1 MQKCGFICCKRER
14 SEAECLIASP
24 ACMPLVLRCAHA
36 AGTKYA
42 GNMHICPIHM
52 VSGRRAGWFTLLTSQ
67 EVVVSGLCAHCNI
80 KGCIRHQLPAL
91 TTFYGGRATAAFTAS
106 HFYWLQSRARIDLFK
121 SRESRAG
128 KGHPVL
134 AV

>member
-1 MQKCGFICCKRER
+1 MFNGLSAMHAFGAQMCTCRWDQICREH
-14 SEAECLIASP
+14 AH
-24 ACMPLVLRCAHA
+24 MPNTHGVWEEGR
-36 AGTKYA
+36 
-42 GNMHICPIHM
+42 
-52 VSGRRAGWFTLLTSQ
+52 VSRSQ
-67 EVVVSGLCAHCNI
+67 EVVVVGGLCAHCNI

-91 TTFYGGRATAAFTAS
+91 TTFYGGRATAAFMDS

>member
-1 MQKCGFICCKRER
+1 MFNGLSAMHAFGAQMCTCRWDQICREH
-14 SEAECLIASP
+14 AH
-24 ACMPLVLRCAHA
+24 MPNTHGVWEE
-36 AGTKYA
+36 
-42 GNMHICPIHM
+42 
-52 VSGRRAGWFTLLTSQ
+52 GR
-67 EVVVSGLCAHCNI
+67 VVVVVPTATSKAASATSFLLS
-80 KGCIRHQLPAL
+80 RLSME
-91 TTFYGGRATAAFTAS
+91 GGRATAAFMDS

>member
-1 MQKCGFICCKRER
+1 MHAFGAQMCTCRLDEICREH
-14 SEAECLIASP
+14 AHCTYAQYTWCLGGGQGGS
-24 ACMPLVLRCAHA
+24 L
-36 AGTKYA
+36 
-42 GNMHICPIHM
+42 
-52 VSGRRAGWFTLLTSQ
+52 SLTSH
-67 EVVVSGLCAHCNI
+67 EVVVVVGLCAHCNI

-91 TTFYGGRATAAFTAS
+91 TTFYGGRATAGFTAS